1 MLFNSFDFLIF
12 FLIVFGLYY
21 AFKNNLKVQNIL
33 LLVSSYL
40 FYGWWDARFL
50 FLIVLSTLTDYCA
63 GIMISTGKLSLKQR
77 LISSGYLIV
86 SAFLFIIISWKNI
99 GIDIISFKIDL
110 SSAISWGEN
119 EKKILT
125 GSLILVA
132 IANLVYPVFE
142 KFNMKNRQKIFLLL
156 SILVNLSLLGFFKY
170 YNFFIESFVD
180 FSKSVFGY
188 SPNIWSLNI
197 ILPVGISFYTFQT
210 MSYTIDV
217 FRKELDASTDFI
229 EFATYVAFF
238 PQLVAGPIERGK
250 HLLPQFRKARTIA
263 KNGDFR
269 DSLWLIVWGL
279 FKKMVVADNMA
290 SIVNNIFGPYDGGLT
305 TIPHNALVTIIGI
318 LAFAFQIYGDFSGY
332 TDIARGTAKLMGF
345 DIMLNFNL
353 PYFAISPSD
362 FWRRWHISLSTWLR
376 DYLYIPLGGNRKGT
390 FSTYK
395 NLFLTMLLGGL
406 WHGAAWTFVIWGAYH
421 GFILILYR
429 LANIDKMIKTYS
441 KLSKLGMIIFMFVL
455 TCIGW
460 LIFRAQNISTIS
472 LFLKSIF
479 VSSYDL
485 VTAIE
490 PLKNFAFY
498 GWFLILFQFIQY
510 FSGNLFPQNSMHKLL
525 RLHIWLFVIFSILFL
540 SAQEA
545 HEFIYFAF

>member
-1 MLFNSFDFLIF
+1 MLFNSFDFLVF

-21 AFKNNLKVQNIL
+21 AFKNNLKVQNLL

-77 LISSGYLIV
+77 LITSGYLIV
-86 SAFLFIIISWKNI
+86 SVFLFIIISWKNI
-99 GIDIISFKIDL
+99 GFDILNFKIDL

-119 EKKILT
+119 EKKIVI

-132 IANLVYPVFE
+132 IANIVYPVF
-142 KFNMKNRQKIFLLL
+142 KRFKINSRQKIFLII
-156 SILVNLSLLGFFKY
+156 SVLVNLSLLGFFKY

-250 HLLPQFRKARTIA
+250 HLLPQFRKVRTIA

-290 SIVNNIFGPYDGGLT
+290 TIVNNIFGPYDGGLT
-305 TIPHNALVTIIGI
+305 TIPHNAVVTIIGI

-353 PYFAISPSD
+353 PYFAMSPSD

-421 GFILILYR
+421 GLILILYR
-429 LANIDKMIKTYS
+429 LANIDKVIKTFS
-441 KLSKLGMIIFMFVL
+441 KLSKLGMIIFMFML

-460 LIFRAQNISTIS
+460 LIFRAQNISTIT

-479 VSSYDL
+479 VSSYDF

-490 PLKNFAFY
+490 PLKNFIFY
-498 GWFLILFQFIQY
+498 GWFLIVFQFIQY
-510 FSGNLFPQNSMHKLL
+510 FTGNLFPQNSMHKLL
-525 RLHIWLFVIFSILFL
+525 RLHIWLIVIFSILFL
-540 SAQEA
+540 SAREA